1 VSDLLSGLAG
11 WATDVVESFGYVGV
25 AMLITLENVF
35 PPLPSELILP
45 LAGFLAGQG
54 RLSFVGAVSAA
65 TAGSLAGALILYA
78 AAAWLGEA
86 RLRAIVERMPLVET
100 ADVDRANE
108 WFARHGSS
116 AVLIGRMV
124 PVVRSLISLP
134 AGLNR
139 MPIRRFVAYTA
150 IGSGAWNVLLIGLG
164 WILGDRWE
172 LIRQWTQTLEW
183 LVLGVLAGLV
193 IWVVWRRLR
202 TSQP

>member
-1 VSDLLSGLAG
+1 MSDLLSGLAG

>member
-1 VSDLLSGLAG
+1 
-11 WATDVVESFGYVGV
+11 
-25 AMLITLENVF
+25 
-35 PPLPSELILP
+35 
-45 LAGFLAGQG
+45 
-54 RLSFVGAVSAA
+54 
-65 TAGSLAGALILYA
+65 
-78 AAAWLGEA
+78 
-86 RLRAIVERMPLVET
+86 MPLVET

>member
-1 VSDLLSGLAG
+1 MSDLLSGLAG

-150 IGSGAWNVLLIGLG
+150 VGSGAWNVLLIGLG